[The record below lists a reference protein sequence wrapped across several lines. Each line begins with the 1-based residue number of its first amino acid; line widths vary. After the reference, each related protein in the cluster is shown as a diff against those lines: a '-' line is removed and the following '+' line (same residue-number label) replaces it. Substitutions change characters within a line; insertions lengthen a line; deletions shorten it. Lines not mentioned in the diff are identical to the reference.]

1 MMNSRKVCATPFYI
15 YTQNITCENSIKRR
29 LQQKS
34 TAFAIVM
41 ISHDSLILMFE
52 LTLKAQ
58 LDAQEGKKQLMTL
71 KKYCLK
77 KRSV

>member
-1 MMNSRKVCATPFYI
+1 MQSHYI
-15 YTQNITCENSIKRR
+15 YTQNIRCGNSIK
-29 LQQKS
+29 KKITTEKHS
-34 TAFAIVM
+34 ICHC
-41 ISHDSLILMFE
+41 HDSLILMFE

-58 LDAQEGKKQLMTL
+58 LDSQESRKQLMTL